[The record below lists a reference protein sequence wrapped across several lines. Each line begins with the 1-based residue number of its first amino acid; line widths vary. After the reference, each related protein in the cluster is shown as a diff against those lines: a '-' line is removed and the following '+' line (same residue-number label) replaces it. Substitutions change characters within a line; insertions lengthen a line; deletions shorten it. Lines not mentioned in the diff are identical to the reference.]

1 MPFEFPDDYKY
12 VIGSL
17 SLIPLF
23 SAYLGSTVINA
34 RKKAQVKLPLLFA
47 PEAEAAADPLKNK
60 FNCTQKSAM
69 NFQEH
74 MPSFVIATLIS
85 GISFPCAT
93 AGGVL
98 VWLLGRFL
106 YHKGYSTGDPNGRLY
121 GGHGAATYVIMM
133 GSAFYS
139 TYKLLA

>member
-1 MPFEFPDDYKY
+1 MPFEFPNDYKY

-23 SAYLGSTVINA
+23 SAYLGSTVIKA
-34 RKKAQVKLPLLFA
+34 RKEAQVKLPLLFA

-74 MPSFVIATLIS
+74 MPSFVIAALVS

-98 VWLLGRFL
+98 FWLSGRYL
-106 YHKGYSTGDPNGRLY
+106 YHRGYSSGSPASRSMGR
-121 GGHGAATYVIMM
+121 HGFLTHLVMIF
-133 GSAFYS
+133 SALYS
-139 TYKLLA
+139 TYKILV